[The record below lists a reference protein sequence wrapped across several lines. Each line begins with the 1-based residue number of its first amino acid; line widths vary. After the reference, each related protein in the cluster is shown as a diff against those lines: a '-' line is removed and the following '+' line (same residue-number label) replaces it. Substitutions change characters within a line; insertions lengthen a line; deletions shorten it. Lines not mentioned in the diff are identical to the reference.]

1 MKMKLLHRV
10 LPCVAILSTVVF
22 TGSFLSAPV
31 LAHHSA
37 AAYDRTDLIRISGEV
52 TEYIWVNPHTWVYL
66 RVMGPDGEP
75 QEWALEG
82 ESVGQYVRMGWT
94 QDQLAVGDT
103 VDAHVWQ
110 LKDGSYGAQ
119 LGYLIRDDGMTLGE
133 IPETD

>member
-1 MKMKLLHRV
+1 MKTKIRGRDKFCKSIAGAALFAG
-10 LPCVAILSTVVF
+10 CIL
-22 TGSFLSAPV
+22 AHPV

-37 AAYDRTDLIRISGEV
+37 AAYDRTNLITISGEV

-66 RVMGPDGEP
+66 RVMGEDGRP

-94 QDQLAVGDT
+94 QDQLAVGDN
-103 VDAHVWQ
+103 VEAHVWQ

-119 LGYLIRDDGMTLGE
+119 LGYLVREDGTILGE
-133 IPETD
+133 VPEAD

>member
-1 MKMKLLHRV
+1 MNTNYIGRV
-10 LPCVAILSTVVF
+10 LPGGSIGCAMILA
-22 TGSFLSAPV
+22 GCLLSHPA

-37 AAYDRTDLIRISGEV
+37 AAYDRTNFITISGEV

-66 RVMGPDGEP
+66 RVMGQDGQL

-94 QDQLAVGDT
+94 QDQLEVGDK
-103 VDAHVWQ
+103 VEAHVWQ

-119 LGYLIRDDGMTLGE
+119 LGYLVREDGTVLGE
-133 IPETD
+133 VPETD

>member
-1 MKMKLLHRV
+1 MNMRIFERLLSGGSIAGA
-10 LPCVAILSTVVF
+10 AIFAGCLFS
-22 TGSFLSAPV
+22 LPV

-37 AAYDRTDLIRISGEV
+37 AAYDRTNFITISGEV

-66 RVMGPDGEP
+66 RVMGEDGEV

-94 QDQLAVGDT
+94 QDQLEVGDK
-103 VDAHVWQ
+103 VEAHVWQ

-119 LGYLIRDDGMTLGE
+119 LGYLVREDGMILGE
-133 IPETD
+133 VPETD